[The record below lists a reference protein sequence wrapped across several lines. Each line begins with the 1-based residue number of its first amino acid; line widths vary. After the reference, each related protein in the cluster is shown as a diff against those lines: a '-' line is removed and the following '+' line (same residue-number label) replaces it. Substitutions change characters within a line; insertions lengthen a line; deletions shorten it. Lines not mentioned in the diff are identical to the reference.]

1 MTVTLLIQCHPLR
14 TAKTRWGKKGE
25 VFLTNKYAAK
35 LPRDFTIHITNPSG
49 LIIMG
54 REKELT
60 TEQQR
65 DFEVIKRQY
74 KNVVDIITYDDLIRR
89 LEFMISQLKGAKV
102 SPNE

>member
-1 MTVTLLIQCHPLR
+1 
-14 TAKTRWGKKGE
+14 
-25 VFLTNKYAAK
+25 
-35 LPRDFTIHITNPSG
+35 
-49 LIIMG
+49 MG